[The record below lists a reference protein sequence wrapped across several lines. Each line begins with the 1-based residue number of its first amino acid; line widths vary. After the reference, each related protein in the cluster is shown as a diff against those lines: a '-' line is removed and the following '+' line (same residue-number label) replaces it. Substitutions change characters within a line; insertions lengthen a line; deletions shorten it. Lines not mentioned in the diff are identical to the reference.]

1 MTTFTHSSKTGVV
14 GAGLIGRAWA
24 MVFARAGLQVK
35 IFDADAKAL
44 SACMGHIE
52 ALVKDMHAADLV
64 QESPADII
72 RRITPVS
79 SLAEVCTDVDLIQ
92 ENIRET
98 VEAKIAIF
106 SQMDALTHKDTI
118 LASSTSW
125 LPTSLFTKDLAGRD
139 RCLVGH
145 PTNPPYLIPLVEV
158 SPAPWTSEKTTQAA
172 MAFYK
177 LVKQEPV
184 LVRKEIHGF
193 LLNRVQGAVLNE
205 MLNLYE
211 QGFASSED
219 LDKVMKFGLGLRW
232 SFMGPFETIDLNAPD
247 GVVDYANRY
256 GHTYAEVSKTQADN
270 TWSPQVIVEIER
282 ERRQVLE
289 HNQLDARSHWRD
301 RRLMALRRHQK
312 DQPV

>member
-1 MTTFTHSSKTGVV
+1 MMSQQQTVGVV

-35 IFDADAKAL
+35 IHDASEPAL
-44 SACMGHIE
+44 QACMGLI
-52 ALVKDMHAADLV
+52 ADLVSDMHASGLV
-64 QESPADII
+64 HEPVADILQ
-72 RRITPVS
+72 RITPVS
-79 SLAEVCTDVDLIQ
+79 TLEQACRDVVLVQ
-92 ENIRET
+92 ENVKET
-98 VEAKIAIF
+98 VEAKIEVYA
-106 SQMDALTHKDTI
+106 QMDRFAPPDAV

-125 LPTSLFTKDLAGRD
+125 LPTSSFSKDVPGRH
-139 RCLVGH
+139 RCLVAH

-158 SPAPWTSEKTTQAA
+158 SPAPWTSDAAVQKA
-172 MAFYK
+172 MALYAQ
-177 LVKQEPV
+177 VGQAPV

-211 QGFASSED
+211 QGYASSED

-247 GVVDYANRY
+247 GVTDYAARY

-270 TWSPQVIVEIER
+270 AWDPAVIARIEQ
-282 ERRQVLE
+282 ERRQHLRHE
-289 HNQLDARSHWRD
+289 DLQSRARWRD
-301 RRLMALRRHQK
+301 NRLMALRKHQQG
-312 DQPV
+312 QPD

>member
-1 MTTFTHSSKTGVV
+1 MNSSSQIVGVV

-24 MVFARAGLQVK
+24 MVFARAGIQVK
-35 IFDADAKAL
+35 IYDASQPAL
-44 SACMGHIE
+44 AACMGLI
-52 ALVKDMHAADLV
+52 ADLVSDMHANTLV
-64 QESPADII
+64 HEPVADILA
-72 RRITPVS
+72 RITPVAT
-79 SLAEVCTDVDLIQ
+79 LEEACRDVVMVQ
-92 ENIRET
+92 ENVKET
-98 VEAKIAIF
+98 VEAKIEVYA
-106 SQMDALTHKDTI
+106 QMDRYAPADAV

-125 LPTSLFTKDLAGRD
+125 LPTSLFTEKLPGRH

-158 SPAPWTSEKTTQAA
+158 SPAPWTSDAAVQKA
-172 MAFYK
+172 MALYAQ
-177 LVKQEPV
+177 VHQEPV

-211 QGFASSED
+211 QGFASAED

-247 GVVDYANRY
+247 GITDYAARY

-270 TWSPQVIVEIER
+270 GWDAAVISRIET
-282 ERRQVLE
+282 ERRQKLRHDE
-289 HNQLDARSHWRD
+289 LSARARWRD
-301 RRLMALRRHQK
+301 NRLMALRRHQQ
-312 DQPV
+312 DQPT

>member
-1 MTTFTHSSKTGVV
+1 
-14 GAGLIGRAWA
+14 
-24 MVFARAGLQVK
+24 
-35 IFDADAKAL
+35 
-44 SACMGHIE
+44 
-52 ALVKDMHAADLV
+52 LV

-72 RRITPVS
+72 QRITPVS
-79 SLAEVCTDVDLIQ
+79 SLSEVCTDVDLIQ

-98 VEAKIAIF
+98 VEAKIDIF

-312 DQPV
+312 DQAV